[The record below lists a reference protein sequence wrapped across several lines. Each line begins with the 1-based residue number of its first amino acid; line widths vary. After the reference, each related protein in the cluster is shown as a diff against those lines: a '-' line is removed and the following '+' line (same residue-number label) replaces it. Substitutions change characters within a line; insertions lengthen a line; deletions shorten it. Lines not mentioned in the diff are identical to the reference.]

1 VSSGYQVVM
10 SDLAS
15 MASAFKRES
24 TAFDAI
30 MPVDGPPCPDGGDGD
45 INQAMRGAVQM
56 LGVLHKQMAE
66 VISQH
71 GTRLQTAH
79 DNYEHTETGLTKLST
94 LITNADAV

>member
-15 MASAFKRES
+15 MADTFKRES
-24 TAFDAI
+24 ATFDAI
-30 MPVDGPPCPDGGDGD
+30 MPVDGPACPDGGNGE
-45 INQAMRGAVQM
+45 INQAMRGAVQL

-66 VISQH
+66 VIGQH

-79 DNYEHTETGLTKLST
+79 DNYSRTETGLTRLAT
-94 LITNADAV
+94 LVGNADPV